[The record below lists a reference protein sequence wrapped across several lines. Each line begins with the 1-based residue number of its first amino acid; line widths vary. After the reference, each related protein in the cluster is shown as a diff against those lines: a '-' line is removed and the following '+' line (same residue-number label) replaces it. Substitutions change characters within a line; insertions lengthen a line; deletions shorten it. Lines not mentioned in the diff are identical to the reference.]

1 MKRLNIA
8 ATIALSSCLFI
19 ASSGQAS
26 EATVEAVVAH
36 LEGVMDTTEQ
46 ANHSDDF
53 VGVQMTTCRVE
64 VTEPETTAT
73 ETGGV
78 YLYQEQA
85 LVESLASPYRQ
96 RFLHIVPGDNYRIAS
111 HSFKP
116 DSPEALVGL
125 CEQPS
130 PRAIS
135 AADMGEQVCTV
146 SLRASAVGGFVGS
159 TPLGGC
165 VASVRGA
172 VSITNVVVLHEDGMD
187 TWDRGF
193 DAAGTQVWGADS
205 TPYQYRWQSE

>member
-1 MKRLNIA
+1 MKRLTIA
-8 ATIALSSCLFI
+8 ATITLSSCLLL
-19 ASSGQAS
+19 ADAGQTS
-26 EATVEAVVAH
+26 EVTVEAVVAH

-46 ANHSDDF
+46 ANRSDEF

-64 VTEPETTAT
+64 VAEPEMTAT
-73 ETGGV
+73 EVAGV

-96 RFLHIVPGDNYRIAS
+96 RFLHIVPGDNRRIAS

-116 DSPEALVGL
+116 DSPEALTGL
-125 CEQPS
+125 CDQPS
-130 PRAIS
+130 PRAVSI
-135 AADMGEQVCTV
+135 ADMGEQVCTV

-159 TPLGGC
+159 TPAGGC
-165 VASVRGA
+165 IASVRGA
-172 VSITNVVVLHEDGMD
+172 VSITNVVVLHEGGMD